1 MFLALSVLLG
11 QRKFNS
17 THESC
22 GNVVQETKNCRYDK
36 PDNRVQNW
44 HTDHDTDAAQSEA
57 GHLTAGPGSEK
68 ADAEYAEQSK
78 DDADDEVNG
87 CQYE

>member
-1 MFLALSVLLG
+1 MLY
-11 QRKFNS
+11 RKQKIAVTINPTTAYRIGIPIMTPMLPNPKLVIS
-17 THESC
+17 
-22 GNVVQETKNCRYDK
+22 
-36 PDNRVQNW
+36 P
-44 HTDHDTDAAQSEA
+44 
-57 GHLTAGPGSEK
+57 AGPGSEK